1 METIIRHDIIKIFT
15 RMYERKFIKNHKL
28 KVKDYTKDELIIKL
42 ENEEVEV
49 YLLNSLRSCSGIY
62 LYIKYN

>member
-49 YLLNSLRSCSGIY
+49 YLLNSLREVAQVSIY
-62 LYIKYN
+62 I

>member
-15 RMYERKFIKNHKL
+15 RMYESLLENHKL
-28 KVKDYTKDELIIKL
+28 KVKDYTKDELMIKL

-49 YLLNSLRSCSGIY
+49 YLLNSLREVAQVSIY
-62 LYIKYN
+62 I